1 MHPPTHTRHSTISL
15 GLQANRKLGE
25 LQELGHELAVELAGT
40 RRQHAGQTQTLDTL
54 RESVAAALED
64 HDSRMAGEWARES
77 TAHAELHRRDQLEK
91 ERLRSDNTELK
102 KLLVATATSLGDHVQ

>member
-54 RESVAAALED
+54 RESVAEGAMSE
-64 HDSRMAGEWARES
+64 RECDEEVS
-77 TAHAELHRRDQLEK
+77 GLLQL
-91 ERLRSDNTELK
+91 LPPPLQ
-102 KLLVATATSLGDHVQ
+102 AWTS